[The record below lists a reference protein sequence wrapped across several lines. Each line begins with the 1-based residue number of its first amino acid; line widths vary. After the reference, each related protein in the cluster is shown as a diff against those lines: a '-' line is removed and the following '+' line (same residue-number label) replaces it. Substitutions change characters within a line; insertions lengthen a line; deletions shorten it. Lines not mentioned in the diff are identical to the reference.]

1 MNSKINIKI
10 ENKVINH
17 DKNIK
22 SDEKKVTC
30 HGCNYFFIT
39 HRKQRPWGCKKFG
52 FISKFIPS
60 LEVFSTTGM
69 ECAYRKD
76 KNL

>member
-1 MNSKINIKI
+1 MDLLNLKIKI
-10 ENKVINH
+10 KFCAVIKNNSY
-17 DKNIK
+17 DKNR
-22 SDEKKVTC
+22 VTC

-39 HRKQRPWGCKKFG
+39 HKKQRPWGCKKFG

-69 ECAYRKD
+69 ECAYK
-76 KNL
+76 KEKI